1 MKPREDRNVANFLAF
16 DYLSK
21 QCLIFMALKHFLI
34 VCTLNFL
41 IIYDATKRF
50 KCDLS
55 LVCCNKANS
64 VKLSNYFEITLRSLL
79 CCSFC
84 SCSSHLAFTAHSI
97 RLVILSRHIIS
108 SGVSLQRQG
117 AKGKAQG
124 ALQSTPIESLVRR
137 HNLKIASALCECV
150 IRHIV
155 ESFRHI
161 NVLSCSLSL
170 TLYLSL
176 SFTALSCLCAL
187 SFVQHDVYAIF

>member
-1 MKPREDRNVANFLAF
+1 
-16 DYLSK
+16 
-21 QCLIFMALKHFLI
+21 MALKHYLI

-55 LVCCNKANS
+55 LVWCNKANS

-117 AKGKAQG
+117 ARGKAQG
-124 ALQSTPIESLVRR
+124 TR
-137 HNLKIASALCECV
+137 HKGRCNRHLLKVWFAGIIWRLRQRCANAS
-150 IRHIV
+150 
-155 ESFRHI
+155 FGT
-161 NVLSCSLSL
+161 LSSHFDILMCSLARSL
-170 TLYLSL
+170 SLSL
-176 SFTALSCLCAL
+176 SFTALSHSLAWCVLCPL
-187 SFVQHDVYAIF
+187 SNMTYTQSFEVLFLCNC